1 VRLSKLIPPL
11 LLCLGLGAAWVPQP
25 LCACAACFGQ
35 SNSALAK
42 GMNMGI
48 FSLLVVVLSVLGG
61 IAAFFVYL
69 ARKSATPAAPVS
81 EPHSPAT
88 K

>member
-1 VRLSKLIPPL
+1 VSSRKLLSHL
-11 LLCLGLGAAWVPQP
+11 LFCLGLGAAWVPQP
-25 LCACAACFGQ
+25 LRACAACFGQ
-35 SNSALAK
+35 SDSDLAK

-48 FSLLVVVLSVLGG
+48 FSLLVVVISVLGG

-69 ARKSATPAAPVS
+69 ARKSATPATPSS
-81 EPHSPAT
+81 EPHSRAT

>member
-1 VRLSKLIPPL
+1 MSSRKLVPHL
-11 LLCLGLGAAWVPQP
+11 LLCLALGAAWVPQT
-25 LCACAACFGQ
+25 LRACAACFGQ
-35 SNSALAK
+35 SDSDLAK

-48 FSLLVVVLSVLGG
+48 FSLLVVVLSVLAG

-69 ARKSATPAAPVS
+69 ARKSASPPAPGS
-81 EPHSPAT
+81 EPHSQAN